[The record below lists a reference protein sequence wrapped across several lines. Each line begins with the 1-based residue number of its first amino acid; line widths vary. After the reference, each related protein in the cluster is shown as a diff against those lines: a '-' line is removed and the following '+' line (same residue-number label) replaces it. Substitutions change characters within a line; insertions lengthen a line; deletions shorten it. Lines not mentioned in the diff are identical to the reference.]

1 MRKESSL
8 QQVVNYFLELKG
20 LDRKKVVYSRY
31 VRSAKQLLVL
41 CDENI
46 DTAKG
51 ELDRTLSWADTN
63 CLDWALE
70 TVTKRFLEV

>member
-1 MRKESSL
+1 MA
-8 QQVVNYFLELKG
+8 
-20 LDRKKVVYSRY
+20 KV
-31 VRSAKQLLVL
+31 
-41 CDENI
+41 
-46 DTAKG
+46 